1 MSMSQ
6 VILMSQIRSFA
17 KVKKFTKTHEWIEFD
32 TDSKIG
38 TIGITNHAQSEL
50 GEVVHVD
57 LPDINKEFVKG
68 DVISTIESTKTAADI
83 YQMCDGEVKEVNKNL
98 SDDPSLIN
106 SDPEG
111 KGWIMKVKTN

>member
-1 MSMSQ
+1 MSQ
-6 VILMSQIRSFA
+6 VILMSQIRCFA

-32 TDSKIG
+32 TESKIG
-38 TIGITNHAQSEL
+38 TIGITNHAQREL

-83 YQMCDGEVKEVNKNL
+83 YQMCNGEVKEVNRLGWLPGLGFNR
-98 SDDPSLIN
+98 SLK
-106 SDPEG
+106 P
-111 KGWIMKVKTN
+111 V